1 MMARRRVTDEDRIEA
16 RRLLL
21 TWLAG
26 DNDDIHELTFAA
38 FELHVEYNTFPGEE
52 FMGLAA
58 DALDVAGV
66 DRTDPIA
73 YESLL
78 VDHLPEVDF
87 KGKQYR
93 KIRFAVMSSAGLRGG
108 LAPDLLGEVA
118 YWNDDYWRYA
128 LLAAVALIRA
138 SAAKAGYQVGQ
149 LCHQLAT
156 LNGLDLDPPA
166 SGGDAAG

>member
-1 MMARRRVTDEDRIEA
+1 MARRHVTDEDRIQA

-26 DNDDIHELTFAA
+26 DQDDIGELTFAA

-66 DRTDPIA
+66 ARTDPIA
-73 YESLL
+73 YETLL
-78 VDHLPEVDF
+78 VDHLPEVGF

-108 LAPDLLGEVA
+108 LDPDLLDEVA

-138 SAAKAGYQVGQ
+138 SAVKAGCSVGQ
-149 LCHQLAT
+149 LCHRLAT
-156 LNGLDLDPPA
+156 VNGLDLDAPG
-166 SGGDAAG
+166 SDGDLTG